1 MTRGTTPTI
10 VLTLDTDLPLN
21 NIAELW
27 VTFKA
32 STVEVTKDL
41 SEVLLDSENKT
52 ITVELSQEDTLKL
65 YNGICEVQ
73 VRFRTSSDLA
83 YATSIATVD
92 VNRILKG
99 GVI

>member
-21 NIAELW
+21 DIAELW

-32 STVEVTKDL
+32 STVEVTKSL
-41 SEVLLDSENKT
+41 SDVSLDSVNKK
-52 ITVELSQEDTLKL
+52 ITLELSQEDTLKL
-65 YNGICEVQ
+65 YNCKCEVQ
-73 VRFRTSSDLA
+73 VRFRTGNDLA
-83 YATSIATVD
+83 YATSIASVD
-92 VNRILKG
+92 INRILKE